1 MAAERLVLVIDN
13 FDSFVHIL
21 ADEFQSRGCRTDV
34 YRSNWPLAEAL
45 DYIQSKRPDL
55 VVLSPGPGAPED
67 ASLCLAL
74 LAQAPAELPIFGV
87 CLGFQSIV
95 HHFGGRVGRARQ
107 IVHGKPARITHTRE
121 GLFEGIESPTQVGR
135 YHSLI
140 GSDLPD
146 ELVVDAQIEDQL
158 MAAHHRDRPIW
169 GVQFHPESILTPSG
183 GKMVENLIRLVEQH
197 CAA

>member
-21 ADEFQSRGCRTDV
+21 ADEFQRRGCRTDV
-34 YRSNWPLAEAL
+34 YRSNWPVDQAL
-45 DYIQSKRPDL
+45 DYIQHNRPEL
-55 VVLSPGPGAPED
+55 GVLSPGPGAPEE

-74 LAQAPAELPIFGV
+74 LAQVPANLPIFGV

-95 HHFGGRVGRARQ
+95 HHFGGRVGRAREV
-107 IVHGKPARITHTRE
+107 VHGKPARITHAGE

-146 ELVVDAQIEDQL
+146 ELAVDAQNEGQL
-158 MAAHHRDRPIW
+158 MAAHHRGRPIW

-183 GKMVENLIRLVEQH
+183 GKMVDNLIRLVERH
-197 CAA
+197 RAA